1 MEHVEP
7 DPRRLAEWARML
19 GAQQEARRVHSPRLG
34 TEHLLMATYADP
46 EVRRRLAE
54 IGADMRAVQARVGT
68 PAAVMG
74 TSSPRRSGPS
84 SVVLSDG
91 AVRVLHTL
99 LTTVGED
106 PVLARWADPGRERN
120 PRVMSGMLR
129 LLLIGLL
136 RDPGQG
142 TARRIV
148 EDLTGGR
155 SDPEARRGAELVAD
169 LLGDPPRVPGRAVP
183 LSRPAPD

>member
-1 MEHVEP
+1 
-7 DPRRLAEWARML
+7 
-19 GAQQEARRVHSPRLG
+19 
-34 TEHLLMATYADP
+34 
-46 EVRRRLAE
+46 
-54 IGADMRAVQARVGT
+54 
-68 PAAVMG
+68 
-74 TSSPRRSGPS
+74 
-84 SVVLSDG
+84 
-91 AVRVLHTL
+91 
-99 LTTVGED
+99 
-106 PVLARWADPGRERN
+106 
-120 PRVMSGMLR
+120 VMSGMLR